1 VAAFN
6 VDGLTFTFPD
16 DWQVAKYDEWSYYR
30 NQFGR
35 MRNSICAVDL
45 VARAPDR
52 TVWLVEVKDYRHPNA
67 AIPKLEELA
76 DVAWCKVYDTLA
88 ALVPAGQHASDPFER
103 QLARQLCRGSALRVV
118 LHVEQ
123 PAKRS
128 VLFPR
133 GGIDPANL
141 RMKLK
146 QLLKPIDPHALV
158 ASTGQMANLPWGVH

>member
-16 DWQVAKYDEWSYYR
+16 DWQVSKYDEWSYYR

-35 MRNSICAVDL
+35 MRNSIRAVDL
-45 VARAPDR
+45 VAKAPDR

-67 AIPKLEELA
+67 AIPSLEDLA
-76 DVAWCKVYDTLA
+76 LVAWDKVYDTLA
-88 ALVPAGQHASDPFER
+88 ALLPASLLANDPDER
-103 QLARQLCRGSALRVV
+103 GLARGLCRGSALRVV

-123 PAKRS
+123 PMKRS

-146 QLLKPIDPHALV
+146 QMLRPIDPHALV
-158 ASTGQMANLPWGVH
+158 ASSGLMVNLPWGVH

>member
-1 VAAFN
+1 VAEFN

-30 NQFGR
+30 NQFGK
-35 MRNSICAVDL
+35 MRSSIRAVDL
-45 VARAPDR
+45 VAKAPDE
-52 TVWLVEVKDYRHPNA
+52 TVWLVEVKDYRHPDA
-67 AIPKLEELA
+67 VVPSLEELA

-88 ALVPAGQHASDPFER
+88 ALVPAS
-103 QLARQLCRGSALRVV
+103 QLANCHAERRLAKQLCRGKSLRIV

-123 PAKRS
+123 PTKRS

-146 QLLKPIDPHALV
+146 QMLKPIDPHALV
-158 ASTGQMANLPWGVH
+158 ASTGQMLDLPWGVH